1 MGRMMKARGTRN
13 NTSVF
18 IFLVEGLVRDV
29 FLKEIYVKQGNCFVM
44 CIVSQRY
51 WFELSTPGAR
61 RLNELNKQSVIID
74 NVLINAS
81 HFSVNGKLKVELSPL
96 FTNCP
101 YRL

>member
-1 MGRMMKARGTRN
+1 MLSRVIVLLCVLFHKD
-13 NTSVF
+13 
-18 IFLVEGLVRDV
+18 IGLSYR
-29 FLKEIYVKQGNCFVM
+29 LRAI
-44 CIVSQRY
+44 
-51 WFELSTPGAR
+51 

-101 YRL
+101 YTL